1 MLSMQITN
9 GRQGRYVS
17 CSLTGSALLES
28 VNQWHVTPAN
38 KPAFKDAIPEQGPPL
53 E

>member
-17 CSLTGSALLES
+17 CQHAGSALLES
-28 VNQWHVTPAN
+28 VNEWHVTPAN
-38 KPAFKDAIPEQGPPL
+38 KPAFNDAIPEQGPRID
-53 E
+53 